1 MHKIWENHMKLLDDL
16 SSVQDRM
23 KVVIK
28 DSNKFFEEALYP
40 LVDSGGKMLRPAM
53 VILSSEFG
61 NPEKDK
67 IINLAAAIEILHLA
81 TLVHDDIVDDSLT
94 RRNQETI
101 QSKFGKNYA
110 VYTGDYLLSKALI
123 MISDYDYTRENLK
136 NISTAVAKI
145 CSGEILQYNSRY
157 SVNLSLKNYLRIISG
172 KTATLFA
179 MSLYAG
185 AKEADCDEKV
195 CKDLARAG
203 YNIGMAFQIQD
214 DLLDYNGVSKEL
226 GKSAKS
232 DIVNGYYTLPLILS
246 ASKDP
251 GKLIDSAMDD
261 FINGSKEAD
270 DLINIIGE
278 LGGID
283 GAKSIAAR
291 YVNKALKNIAKLP
304 ECESKNILSD
314 ITLKLLNRKN

>member
-1 MHKIWENHMKLLDDL
+1 MNLSNDL
-16 SSVQDRM
+16 TSVRDRM
-23 KVVIK
+23 KGVIK

-40 LVDSGGKMLRPAM
+40 LVDGGGKMLRPAM

-61 NPEKDK
+61 KSEKEK
-67 IINLAAAIEILHLA
+67 IINLAAAIEVLHLA
-81 TLVHDDIVDDSLT
+81 TLVHDDIVDESPT

-136 NISTAVAKI
+136 NISSAVAKI

-157 SVNLSLKNYLRIISG
+157 SVDLSLKNYLRIISG

-179 MSLYAG
+179 ISLYAG
-185 AKEADCDEKV
+185 ARESDCDERL
-195 CKDLARAG
+195 CKNLARAG

-214 DLLDYNGVSKEL
+214 DLLDYNGDSNEL
-226 GKSAKS
+226 GKSANT
-232 DIVNGYYTLPLILS
+232 DIVSGYYTLPLILS
-246 ASKDP
+246 AANDP
-251 GKLIDSAMDD
+251 TKLIDKAMEGVMS
-261 FINGSKEAD
+261 GSKSASD
-270 DLINIIGE
+270 VVDIISK

-283 GAKSIAAR
+283 GARSIANR
-291 YVNKALKNIAKLP
+291 YANKALKNINKLP
-304 ECESKNILSD
+304 DCESKDILKD
-314 ITLKLLNRKN
+314 ITIQLLNRRN